1 MELCATLQNVNT
13 DYLGIYV
20 KKISGNVSFRS
31 ELATQY
37 VKSLL
42 AKTETSASIGHNTNH
57 CLIPL
62 QTVQWPSKL
71 NTLQI
76 LHVFWG
82 QSCLCYEGKN
92 ARL

>member
-62 QTVQWPSKL
+62 QTVQ
-71 NTLQI
+71 
-76 LHVFWG
+76 
-82 QSCLCYEGKN
+82 
-92 ARL
+92 